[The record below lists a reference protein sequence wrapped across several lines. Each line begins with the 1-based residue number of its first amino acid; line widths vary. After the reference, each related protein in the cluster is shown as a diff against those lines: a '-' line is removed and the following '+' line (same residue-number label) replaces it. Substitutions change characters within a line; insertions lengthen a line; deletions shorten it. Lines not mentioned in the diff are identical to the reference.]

1 MFKKNS
7 NPKLDYIAVISRA
20 LNVPQGEL
28 LDPGNNIAQLTPVQ
42 QELIETVADQ
52 DEEMIRRII
61 PLIKGVILA
70 EREKKE

>member
-1 MFKKNS
+1 
-7 NPKLDYIAVISRA
+7 
-20 LNVPQGEL
+20 
-28 LDPGNNIAQLTPVQ
+28 VQ